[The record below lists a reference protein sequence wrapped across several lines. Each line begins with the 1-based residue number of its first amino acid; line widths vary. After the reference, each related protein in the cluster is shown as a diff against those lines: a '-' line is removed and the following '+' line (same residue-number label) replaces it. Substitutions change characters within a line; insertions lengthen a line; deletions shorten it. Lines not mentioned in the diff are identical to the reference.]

1 MAIGLCRGGGGSG
14 FGEPDQHPPGHIQ
27 VAGKEGHIPV
37 PRVQGCGVI
46 SVDLGDPGDLIAG
59 DCARPP
65 GYRSGERL
73 PPGWR
78 AVRSDCGSCD
88 RQSPCGCR
96 RSPGRYRQI
105 LSREVFLAVICQH
118 REFQSQIGNGQNPI
132 NGIAS
137 QGIGVEGII
146 TGLGIF
152 PVQTLLGQSQQMGGI
167 LFCLT
172 LLPQVA
178 EGKAQ
183 GSQQQTASPGS
194 HRSVSRGD
202 YSG

>member
-1 MAIGLCRGGGGSG
+1 M
-14 FGEPDQHPPGHIQ
+14 
-27 VAGKEGHIPV
+27 
-37 PRVQGCGVI
+37 
-46 SVDLGDPGDLIAG
+46 
-59 DCARPP
+59 
-65 GYRSGERL
+65 RL
-73 PPGWR
+73 PSLSW
-78 AVRSDCGSCD
+78 AVQADT
-88 RQSPCGCR
+88 QP
-96 RSPGRYRQI
+96 
-105 LSREVFLAVICQH
+105 EVFLAVICQH

-146 TGLGIF
+146 IGLGIF

-183 GSQQQTASPGS
+183 GSQQQTASQDHTDPFPEGIIPAERVHGPSSFGTSPG
-194 HRSVSRGD
+194 
-202 YSG
+202 